1 MMECDLFIYLFIIII
16 IIIYLY
22 NIIQEYDGVL
32 MATGSTPIVKN
43 IFGLNKLNNIYNVD
57 NLDSH

>member
-1 MMECDLFIYLFIIII
+1 
-16 IIIYLY
+16 
-22 NIIQEYDGVL
+22 